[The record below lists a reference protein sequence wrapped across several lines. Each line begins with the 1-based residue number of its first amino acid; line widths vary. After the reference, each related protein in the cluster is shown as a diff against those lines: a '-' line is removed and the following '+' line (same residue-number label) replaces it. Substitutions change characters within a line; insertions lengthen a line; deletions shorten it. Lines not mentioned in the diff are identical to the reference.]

1 MQLDISPH
9 PLVGGKGEAEAC
21 SASFER
27 LSAAS
32 EFRWFCSYAKLQM
45 YLATERGRLVC
56 RVQAQEVTQLRP
68 LCLSNAIQ
76 AREHDYRLFIQ
87 HQSAIT
93 MHH

>member
-9 PLVGGKGEAEAC
+9 PLVVGKGEAEAC

-32 EFRWFCSYAKLQM
+32 EFCSYAKLQM

-76 AREHDYRLFIQ
+76 AREHDYHLFIQ